1 MAAKVEKNKCAQIIS
16 QNLQLDENVVSR
28 ILVLL
33 DNDNTIPFIARYRK
47 EHSGGLD
54 PAVLRHIDGQYQL
67 LKEVHKKAESTK
79 KKIGDQLT
87 IEIREALDNAQSVE
101 EVDEIVSMSLL
112 HFNIA
117 LSKSVWNIWVVTLI
131 ESAYYPGYQ
140 SLHRLLSSSDAKPP
154 VLKNARLV
162 PVPHG

>member
-1 MAAKVEKNKCAQIIS
+1 MAAKVEKDKCAQIIS

-67 LKEVHKKAESTK
+67 LNNFSNYRFRFSMPGNTESLYYSAD
-79 KKIGDQLT
+79 ILLLGLQLLKV
-87 IEIREALDNAQSVE
+87 IEINLERRQQ
-101 EVDEIVSMSLL
+101 
-112 HFNIA
+112 
-117 LSKSVWNIWVVTLI
+117 
-131 ESAYYPGYQ
+131 P
-140 SLHRLLSSSDAKPP
+140 
-154 VLKNARLV
+154 LKTAPFARRSF
-162 PVPHG
+162 